1 MKFLKKLFIQ
11 PKNLILIFIVTA
23 LIIIASA
30 IIELNQSKKEMLEL
44 MQTQSQTLLESMIL
58 SGKNALLSYDKIEE
72 ETKTRLLNNA
82 GMIKILYQNKLI
94 SNSLLESIAT
104 KNNLF
109 RINIFSKTGTKIYS
123 SHKEVHS
130 QLAEKENPLDYLWPI
145 LDEETDTLIIGIKPS
160 RFGDEKRYAIAI
172 SSGDGGAIVLNVDA
186 AQLLEFRKEVGFGV
200 LLKGVSENEQIEYVA
215 LQDEDGIIAASG
227 RLDDLE
233 PVDSSAFLKKGL
245 ESETY
250 MWRIAV
256 VDSINVFEAIHPFE
270 YKDDLIGIFRIGLSL
285 APINDINDAIVR
297 RLIIIG
303 IVLFVFGSITIT
315 LVFVKQNFNL
325 LSNKFKAI
333 ETYAR
338 EILDN
343 VSDAIIVIDK
353 GFAIKSFNN
362 AALQILG
369 KDVISTQNLFALFEE
384 NKCKQLIDS
393 SSQLEEVECRV
404 NGNNKMFLVSKS
416 DFTDEQK
423 ENNII
428 LVIRDLTEIKNLEN
442 QIQRKERMAEMG
454 ELASSVAH
462 EIRNPLNAI
471 GTITQQLGK
480 DFEPKNN
487 SSQFNEL
494 TKLVYKEVRRI
505 NETIENFLKFA
516 RPLPIKPEKFSS
528 KEFFDGISK
537 QYSALLNEKNIELM
551 INEVWSGEVV
561 WDITQMKQVFIN
573 LIENAIDAVEKNG
586 KILIHIKEKNPDK
599 LEIKM
604 EDNGKGISREDKNK
618 IFNLYFTTKTKGS
631 GIGLSIVQK
640 IIAEHN
646 GSLYVNSET
655 GKGTEFIINI
665 PKKLVQV

>member
-1 MKFLKKLFIQ
+1 VKFLKKLFIQ

-23 LIIIASA
+23 LIIISSV

-44 MQTQSQTLLESMIL
+44 MQTQSQTLLESMII

-82 GMIKILYQNKLI
+82 GMIKILYQKKLI

-104 KNNLF
+104 KNNLL
-109 RINIFSKTGTKIYS
+109 RINIFSKTGNKIYS
-123 SHKEVHS
+123 SHKEIHS
-130 QLAEKENPLDYLWPI
+130 QLEEKENPIDYLWPI
-145 LDEETDTLIIGIKPS
+145 FDEETDTLIIGIKPS
-160 RFGDEKRYAIAI
+160 RFGDDKRYAVAI

-233 PVDSSAFLKKGL
+233 PVDSSAFLQKGL

-285 APINDINDAIVR
+285 EPINDINDAIVR

-303 IVLFVFGSITIT
+303 IVLFVFGSFTIT

-384 NKCKQLIDS
+384 NKCRQLINS

-404 NGNNKMFLVSKS
+404 NGNNKMFLISKS
-416 DFTDEQK
+416 EFTDEQK
-423 ENNII
+423 EQNII

-487 SSQFNEL
+487 SSQFSEL

-516 RPLPIKPEKFSS
+516 KPLPIKPKNYSS

-646 GSLYVNSET
+646 GSIYVNSET
-655 GKGTEFIINI
+655 GQGTEFIINI